1 MRSASRSAGAAVMG
15 KEVEIVVNGF
25 KERVPENATIAE
37 LIGRFRE
44 RDTQLIVEHNG
55 RFVFAQ
61 QYDTTQVAAG
71 DRIEFIHPDF
81 GG

>member
-1 MRSASRSAGAAVMG
+1 MC
-15 KEVEIVVNGF
+15 KEVVIVVNGF
-25 KERVPENATIAE
+25 KERVPEGATLTE
-37 LIGRFRE
+37 LISRFQE
-44 RDTQLIVEHNG
+44 GDIHLIVEHNG

-61 QYDTTQVAAG
+61 QYDTTQVTAG